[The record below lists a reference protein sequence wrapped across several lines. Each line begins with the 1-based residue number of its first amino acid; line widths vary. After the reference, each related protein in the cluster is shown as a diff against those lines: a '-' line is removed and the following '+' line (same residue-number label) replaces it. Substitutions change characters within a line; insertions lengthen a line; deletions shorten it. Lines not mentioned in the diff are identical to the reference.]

1 MTESS
6 SAVVWRGCRGGLDYK
21 KHKKTL
27 WGGDIFPILV
37 CGSGFLDCVHML
49 NLIFIYTLKI
59 CMLSCFLEINVKS
72 ILSTDLYKQAF
83 TVLSFSTG
91 VEVEG

>member
-6 SAVVWRGCRGGLDYK
+6 SAVACRGCKGGLDYK

-27 WGGDIFPILV
+27 LSGGIVPILV

-59 CMLSCFLEINVKS
+59 CRLSCFLEINVKS
-72 ILSTDLYKQAF
+72 ILSSDLYKPAF
-83 TVLSFSTG
+83 TVSSFSTG
-91 VEVEG
+91 EEVEG